1 MTETPQ
7 AVPAASR
14 ARRDAGKVR
23 WAIVG
28 ASQIARSWV
37 VKAIQSVPDAELVAV
52 VSRSAA
58 RGCAFAGDLGIPVST
73 TSLKSLLAE
82 TAIDA
87 VYVSTNNA
95 RHRDDTLEAAAAGLH
110 VLCEKPLGL
119 TLYDAVE
126 MARAC
131 DRAGVVLATNHHM
144 RGAATHRAIR
154 DLVQTGQIGRPLAAR
169 VMYCEYLPK
178 ELQTWRTKDKEQGGV
193 IYDLTVH
200 NVDVLRFVLADE
212 PVEVMSMKASSLIGE
227 NGVEDQVQSIVNFA
241 SGLIAYMH
249 EGQVFAHHETALE
262 IHGTEGSIYGRGVLD
277 EAPSGRV
284 YLRRSTEMTEIPV
297 EPANLYAATIAQF
310 DAAVLHGER
319 PAATGWDGVASLATA
334 LAVRRSAQEGVRVS
348 VPRFEGNPP
357 VPVA

>member
-7 AVPAASR
+7 AIPATG
-14 ARRDAGKVR
+14 RRDAGKVR

-37 VKAIQSVPDAELVAV
+37 AKAIQSVPDAELVAV

-58 RGCAFAGDLGIPVST
+58 RGRAFADDFGIPVSA

-82 TAIDA
+82 TGIDA
-87 VYVSTNNA
+87 VYVSTNND
-95 RHRDDTLEAAAAGLH
+95 RHCDDTLEAAASGLH

-119 TLYDAVE
+119 TLNDAIK

-154 DLVQTGQIGRPLAAR
+154 DLVLAGKIGRPLAAR
-169 VMYCEYLPK
+169 AMYCEYLPK
-178 ELQTWRTKDKEQGGV
+178 ELQTWRTKDTAQGGV

-227 NGVEDQVQSIVNFA
+227 NGVEDQVQSIVRFA

-262 IHGTEGSIYGRGVLD
+262 VHGTEGSIYGRGILD
-277 EAPSGRV
+277 EAPAGRV
-284 YLRRSTEMTEIPV
+284 YIRRGTEMTEIPV
-297 EPANLYAATIAQF
+297 EPVNLYAATIARF
-310 DAAVLHGER
+310 NAAVLHGEH

-334 LAVRRSAQEGVRVS
+334 LAVRRSAQEGVCV
-348 VPRFEGNPP
+348 P
-357 VPVA
+357 VPFFQGSPVIPG

>member
-1 MTETPQ
+1 MTEAPQ
-7 AVPAASR
+7 
-14 ARRDAGKVR
+14 GKVR

-37 VKAIQSVPDAELVAV
+37 ARAIQSVPDAELVAV
-52 VSRSAA
+52 VSRSAD
-58 RGCAFAGDLGIPVST
+58 RGRAFANELGIPVSA

-87 VYVSTNNA
+87 VYVSTNND

-119 TLYDAVE
+119 TLDDAVE
-126 MARAC
+126 MAKAC
-131 DRAGVVLATNHHM
+131 DHAGVVLATNHHM

-154 DLVQTGQIGRPLAAR
+154 DLVLTGRIGRPLAAR
-169 VMYCEYLPK
+169 VMYCEYLAK
-178 ELQTWRTKDKEQGGV
+178 ELQTWRTKDQAQGGV

-227 NGVEDQVQSIVNFA
+227 NGVEDQVQSIVRFA
-241 SGLIAYMH
+241 SGLMAYMH

-262 IHGTEGSIYGRGVLD
+262 VHGTEGSIYGRGILD
-277 EAPSGRV
+277 EAPAGRV
-284 YLRRSTEMTEIPV
+284 YLRRGTEMTEIPV
-297 EPANLYAATIAQF
+297 EPVNLYAATIGRF
-310 DAAVLHGER
+310 NAAVLHGGH

-334 LAVRRSAQEGVRVS
+334 LAVRRSAEEGLRV
-348 VPRFEGNPP
+348 P
-357 VPVA
+357 VPFFQRSPVISA